1 MLKKFT
7 QVMLGLTLAAAASFG
22 QTPAAKPVFE
32 VASIKP
38 AAPLDPAKIMAGQAH
53 VGMKIDAARVDIGFL
68 STADLIR
75 VAYKLKS
82 YQLTAPDW
90 MNGMAAQRW
99 DIMAKMPPGAN
110 KDQVPEM
117 IQALLADRFKL
128 EFHKES
134 KEHSVYALVVAKTG
148 LKMKEAPPDAET
160 PKAEP
165 PVPGEDPK
173 PPAGNSNTPIK
184 MTGSGDTRTI
194 TMGDSSGMG
203 ATKMTVG
210 PNGMHME
217 AEKMPM
223 EGLVEMLSR
232 MTDRPVVDQ
241 TELKGK
247 YKVALDLSMAD
258 MMAMARAAGAAVP
271 GMGGGGDTKAPAE
284 AASDPTGGTVFTTVQ
299 QLGLKLE
306 PRKLPVEIL
315 IVDKCEKSPT
325 EN

>member
-1 MLKKFT
+1 MSQKLF
-7 QVMLGLTLAAAASFG
+7 QIMLGLTLAAGAALG
-22 QTPAAKPVFE
+22 QTPPAKLVFE

-38 AAPLDPAKIMAGQAH
+38 APPIDPAKIMAGQAH

-68 STADLIR
+68 STLDLIR
-75 VAYKLKS
+75 LAYKLKS

-90 MNGMAAQRW
+90 MKGMAAQRW
-99 DIMAKMPPGAN
+99 DIMAKMPPGAD

-134 KEHSVYALVVAKTG
+134 REHSVYALVVAKTG
-148 LKMKEAPPDAET
+148 LKMKEAPPDTET

-165 PVPGEDPK
+165 PEPGQLPK

-194 TMGDSSGMG
+194 TVGDSGMG

-223 EGLVEMLSR
+223 DGLIEMLSR
-232 MTDRPVVDQ
+232 LTDRPIVDM

-247 YKVALDLSMAD
+247 YRVALDLSMAD

-271 GMGGGGDTKAPAE
+271 GTGGDTKAPAE

-306 PRKLPVEIL
+306 PRKLPVEFL
-315 IVDKCEKSPT
+315 IVDQCEKTPT